1 VRVAQCADGLVGWS
15 VASYT
20 LRSGAQLV
28 TATPDVGDAAALLAY
43 VNRVAAESDFLTFGP
58 GEHGITLAEEVA
70 FLEAGAST
78 WRFLRKAT
86 IEGEIVGFLDLR
98 RSPRPRLQH
107 TGQFGISVRKD
118 RWRQG
123 VGRILLSEL
132 LDWAVSVGMRKI
144 DLRMRADNVG
154 AQALYR
160 SLGFVEEGRVT
171 RAMMIGGEFFD
182 ELLMGR
188 VIDP

>member
-1 VRVAQCADGLVGWS
+1 M
-15 VASYT
+15 ASYT

-98 RSPRPRLQH
+98 RSPDLAFSTPVSSGSASARTAGVRAWAASCCRSSW
-107 TGQFGISVRKD
+107 TGR
-118 RWRQG
+118 
-123 VGRILLSEL
+123 
-132 LDWAVSVGMRKI
+132 
-144 DLRMRADNVG
+144 
-154 AQALYR
+154 
-160 SLGFVEEGRVT
+160 
-171 RAMMIGGEFFD
+171 
-182 ELLMGR
+182 
-188 VIDP
+188 